1 MKLNS
6 ETIVTGVVTAILT
19 AVFMTAIGAIWTTTT
34 NGGLV
39 KALGGVTRAEIG
51 QGDDELSGYGNAA
64 HSHTTTRADC
74 PAGMYARGVVVT
86 YGGTC
91 LTQCDQ
97 DGGIIRNIELVCR
110 PIVK

>member
-6 ETIVTGVVTAILT
+6 DTIVTGVVTATLT
-19 AVFMTAIGAIWTTTT
+19 AFLMTAAGTIWTTTT

-39 KALGGVTRAEIG
+39 RALGGVARADIG
-51 QGDDELSGYGNAA
+51 QGDDVLSGYGNAA

-91 LTQCDQ
+91 RAQCDQ
-97 DGGIIRNIELVCR
+97 DGGIIRNIELVCT
-110 PIVK
+110 PLVQ